1 VGLCCP
7 VVQRG
12 LFWPLILDASLLEAV
27 AAASLATA
35 VFSDPVPRRVF
46 DYSGPQSEIFGR
58 SISLDWSSD
67 RGLLVSAII
76 CFALGIAAFVVAAR
90 SR

>member
-1 VGLCCP
+1 
-7 VVQRG
+7 VQRG
-12 LFWPLILDASLLEAV
+12 LFWPLILAASILEAV

-35 VFSDPVPRRVF
+35 VFSDPVPRGAIE
-46 DYSGPQSEIFGR
+46 YSGSQSEIFGR
-58 SISLDWSSD
+58 PASLNWSSD
-67 RGLLVSAII
+67 RGLLVSAVI

>member
-1 VGLCCP
+1 M
-7 VVQRG
+7 QRG
-12 LFWPLILDASLLEAV
+12 LFWPLILAASILEAV

-35 VFSDPVPRRVF
+35 VFSDPVPRGVI
-46 DYSGPQSEIFGR
+46 DSGSQSEIFGR
-58 SISLDWSSD
+58 STLLDWSSD
-67 RGLLVSAII
+67 RGLLVSASI

>member
-1 VGLCCP
+1 
-7 VVQRG
+7 VQRG
-12 LFWPLILDASLLEAV
+12 RFWSLILVASILEAV

-46 DYSGPQSEIFGR
+46 DYSGSQSEAFGR
-58 SISLDWSSD
+58 ATSLDWSSD
-67 RGLLVSAII
+67 RGFLISSII

>member
-1 VGLCCP
+1 
-7 VVQRG
+7 VQRG
-12 LFWPLILDASLLEAV
+12 LFWPLILAASLLEAV
-27 AAASLATA
+27 AAASLAMA

-46 DYSGPQSEIFGR
+46 DYSGAQSEIFGR
-58 SISLDWSSD
+58 ATSLDWSSD
-67 RGLLVSAII
+67 RGLLISAII